1 MRLSKPFPIPVV
13 VVAAAIILSAPV
25 YFQRGDTVSG
35 VYANAIMSAEA
46 ATTASKL
53 GDLAEFRDIAAD
65 VAALVD
71 KNDLPAAK
79 TRIKDLEVAWDSAE
93 AGLKP
98 RAAADWH
105 VLDKAIDRSLAALR
119 AGTPNQSDCKAAM
132 ADLLKTFEFDVG
144 QGLSADRACCTRF
157 TFRVSLLSCE

>member
-1 MRLSKPFPIPVV
+1 MRLSKPFPLPVV
-13 VVAAAIILSAPV
+13 VVAAAIILSPLV
-25 YFQRGDTVSG
+25 YLQGGNTVSG
-35 VYANAIMSAEA
+35 VYANAIMSAQA
-46 ATTASKL
+46 ATIASKL

-65 VAALVD
+65 VTALVD

-79 TRIKDLEVAWDSAE
+79 TRVKDLEVAWDSAE

-105 VLDKAIDRSLAALR
+105 VLDNAIDRSLAALR

-132 ADLLKTFEFDVG
+132 ADLLKTFDSMLG
-144 QGLSADRACCTRF
+144 KA
-157 TFRVSLLSCE
+157 

>member
-1 MRLSKPFPIPVV
+1 MRLSKPFPLSVV
-13 VVAAAIILSAPV
+13 AVAAAVLLSAPV

-35 VYANAIMSAEA
+35 VYANAIMSAQA
-46 ATTASKL
+46 ATAASKL
-53 GDLAEFRDIAAD
+53 GDLSELRDIAAD
-65 VAALVD
+65 AAALVD

-119 AGTPNQSDCKAAM
+119 AGKPNHGDCKAAM
-132 ADLLKTFEFDVG
+132 ADLLKTFDSMLG
-144 QGLSADRACCTRF
+144 KA
-157 TFRVSLLSCE
+157 

>member
-1 MRLSKPFPIPVV
+1 LTVSRVSKEKIMRLSKPFPLPVV
-13 VVAAAIILSAPV
+13 VVAAAIILSPLV
-25 YFQRGDTVSG
+25 YLQGGNTVSG
-35 VYANAIMSAEA
+35 VYANAIMSAQA
-46 ATTASKL
+46 ATIASKL

-65 VAALVD
+65 VTALVD
-71 KNDLPAAK
+71 KSDLPAAK

-98 RAAADWH
+98 RGAADWH

-132 ADLLKTFEFDVG
+132 ADLLKTFDSMSG
-144 QGLSADRACCTRF
+144 KA
-157 TFRVSLLSCE
+157 

>member
-1 MRLSKPFPIPVV
+1 MRLSKPFPVPVV
-13 VVAAAIILSAPV
+13 VVAATVILSATI
-25 YFQRGDTVSG
+25 YFQRGNTVSG
-35 VYANAIMSAEA
+35 VYANAIMSAQA

-119 AGTPNQSDCKAAM
+119 AGTPNQGDCKAAM
-132 ADLLKTFEFDVG
+132 ADLLKTFDSMLG
-144 QGLSADRACCTRF
+144 KA
-157 TFRVSLLSCE
+157 

>member
-1 MRLSKPFPIPVV
+1 MRLSKPFPLPVV
-13 VVAAAIILSAPV
+13 VVAAAIILSPLV
-25 YFQRGDTVSG
+25 YLQRGNTVSG
-35 VYANAIMSAEA
+35 VYANAIMSAQA
-46 ATTASKL
+46 ATIASKL
-53 GDLAEFRDIAAD
+53 GDLSEFRDIAAD

-119 AGTPNQSDCKAAM
+119 AGTPNQDDCKAAM
-132 ADLLKTFEFDVG
+132 ADLLKTFDSMLG
-144 QGLSADRACCTRF
+144 KA
-157 TFRVSLLSCE
+157 

>member
-1 MRLSKPFPIPVV
+1 MRLSKPFPLPFVV
-13 VVAAAIILSAPV
+13 LSAAALLAAPV
-25 YFQRGDTVSG
+25 YFQRGYTVSG
-35 VYANAIMSAEA
+35 VYANAIMSAQA
-46 ATTASKL
+46 ATTVSKL
-53 GDLAEFRDIAAD
+53 GDLSEFRDIAAD
-65 VAALVD
+65 VEALVD

-132 ADLLKTFEFDVG
+132 ADLLKTFDSMLG
-144 QGLSADRACCTRF
+144 KA
-157 TFRVSLLSCE
+157 

>member
-1 MRLSKPFPIPVV
+1 MRLSKPFPLPFV
-13 VVAAAIILSAPV
+13 VVAAAILSAPV
-25 YFQRGDTVSG
+25 YFQRGNTVSG

-46 ATTASKL
+46 ATAASKL
-53 GDLAEFRDIAAD
+53 GDLSEFRDIAAD
-65 VAALVD
+65 VAALVN

-79 TRIKDLEVAWDSAE
+79 TRIKDLEVAWDAAE

-119 AGTPNQSDCKAAM
+119 AGTPNQGDCKAAM
-132 ADLLKTFEFDVG
+132 ADLLKTFDSMMG
-144 QGLSADRACCTRF
+144 KA
-157 TFRVSLLSCE
+157 

>member
-1 MRLSKPFPIPVV
+1 MRLSKPFPLPFV
-13 VVAAAIILSAPV
+13 VVAAAVILSAPV
-25 YFQRGDTVSG
+25 YFHRGDTVSG
-35 VYANAIMSAEA
+35 VYANAIMSAQA
-46 ATTASKL
+46 ATVASKL
-53 GDLAEFRDIAAD
+53 GDLSEFRDIAAD

-119 AGTPNQSDCKAAM
+119 AGTPNQGDCKAAM
-132 ADLLKTFEFDVG
+132 ADLLKTFDSMMG
-144 QGLSADRACCTRF
+144 KA
-157 TFRVSLLSCE
+157 

>member
-1 MRLSKPFPIPVV
+1 MFVGGFRL
-13 VVAAAIILSAPV
+13 
-25 YFQRGDTVSG
+25 
-35 VYANAIMSAEA
+35 EA
-46 ATTASKL
+46 AEVVCGAQLHTL
-53 GDLAEFRDIAAD
+53 
-65 VAALVD
+65 AALVD

-132 ADLLKTFEFDVG
+132 ADLLKTFDSMLG
-144 QGLSADRACCTRF
+144 KA
-157 TFRVSLLSCE
+157 

>member
-1 MRLSKPFPIPVV
+1 MRLSKPFPLPVV
-13 VVAAAIILSAPV
+13 VVAAAVMLSAPV
-25 YFQRGDTVSG
+25 YFQHGDTVSG
-35 VYANAIMSAEA
+35 VYANAIMSAQA

-65 VAALVD
+65 VAALVG

-119 AGTPNQSDCKAAM
+119 AGTPNQIDCKAAM
-132 ADLLKTFEFDVG
+132 ADLLKTFDSMLG
-144 QGLSADRACCTRF
+144 KA
-157 TFRVSLLSCE
+157 

>member
-1 MRLSKPFPIPVV
+1 MRLSKPIPLPVA
-13 VVAAAIILSAPV
+13 VVAAAMILAAPV
-25 YFQRGDTVSG
+25 YFHRGDTVYG

-46 ATTASKL
+46 ATPASKL
-53 GDLAEFRDIAAD
+53 GNLSEFRDIAAD
-65 VAALVD
+65 VAGLVD

-119 AGTPNQSDCKAAM
+119 AGTPNQGDCKAAM
-132 ADLLKTFEFDVG
+132 ADLLKTIDSMLG
-144 QGLSADRACCTRF
+144 KA
-157 TFRVSLLSCE
+157 

>member
-1 MRLSKPFPIPVV
+1 MRLSKPFPLPVV
-13 VVAAAIILSAPV
+13 VVAAAIILCPLV
-25 YFQRGDTVSG
+25 YLQRGNTVSG
-35 VYANAIMSAEA
+35 VYANAIMSAQA
-46 ATTASKL
+46 ATIASKL
-53 GDLAEFRDIAAD
+53 GDLSEFRDIAAD

-119 AGTPNQSDCKAAM
+119 AGTPNQIDCKAAM
-132 ADLLKTFEFDVG
+132 ADLLKTFDSMMG
-144 QGLSADRACCTRF
+144 KA
-157 TFRVSLLSCE
+157 

>member
-1 MRLSKPFPIPVV
+1 MHLAKPLPIPVV

-25 YFQRGDTVSG
+25 YFERGDTVSR

-79 TRIKDLEVAWDSAE
+79 TRIKDLEIAWDTAE

-119 AGTPNQSDCKAAM
+119 AGTPNQGDCKAAM
-132 ADLLKTFEFDVG
+132 ADLLKTFDSMLG
-144 QGLSADRACCTRF
+144 KA
-157 TFRVSLLSCE
+157 

>member
-1 MRLSKPFPIPVV
+1 MRLSKPFPLPVV
-13 VVAAAIILSAPV
+13 VVAAAIILSPLV
-25 YFQRGDTVSG
+25 YLQGGNTVSG
-35 VYANAIMSAEA
+35 VYANAIMSAQA
-46 ATTASKL
+46 ATIASKL

-65 VAALVD
+65 VTALVD

-79 TRIKDLEVAWDSAE
+79 TRVKDLEVAWDSAE

-105 VLDKAIDRSLAALR
+105 VLDNAIDRSLAALR

-132 ADLLKTFEFDVG
+132 ADLLKTFDSMSG
-144 QGLSADRACCTRF
+144 KA
-157 TFRVSLLSCE
+157 

>member
-1 MRLSKPFPIPVV
+1 MRLSKPPSPVPFV
-13 VVAAAIILSAPV
+13 VVAAAVILSAPV

-35 VYANAIMSAEA
+35 VYANAIMSAQA
-46 ATTASKL
+46 ATTATKL

-93 AGLKP
+93 ACLKP

-119 AGTPNQSDCKAAM
+119 AGTPNQGDCKAAM
-132 ADLLKTFEFDVG
+132 ADLLKAFDSMSG
-144 QGLSADRACCTRF
+144 KA
-157 TFRVSLLSCE
+157 

>member
-1 MRLSKPFPIPVV
+1 MRLSKPFPLPVV
-13 VVAAAIILSAPV
+13 VVAAAIILSPLV
-25 YFQRGDTVSG
+25 YLQGGNTVSG
-35 VYANAIMSAEA
+35 VYANAIMSAQA
-46 ATTASKL
+46 ATIASKL

-65 VAALVD
+65 VTALVD
-71 KNDLPAAK
+71 KSDLPAAK

-98 RAAADWH
+98 RGAADWH

-132 ADLLKTFEFDVG
+132 ADLLKTFDSMSG
-144 QGLSADRACCTRF
+144 KA
-157 TFRVSLLSCE
+157 

>member
-1 MRLSKPFPIPVV
+1 MRLSKPFPLPFA
-13 VVAAAIILSAPV
+13 VVAAAVILSAPV
-25 YFQRGDTVSG
+25 YFQRGNTVSG

-46 ATTASKL
+46 ATAASKL
-53 GDLAEFRDIAAD
+53 GDLSEFRDIAAD

-71 KNDLPAAK
+71 KNDLLAAK

-105 VLDKAIDRSLAALR
+105 VVDKAIDRSLDALR
-119 AGTPNQSDCKAAM
+119 AGAPNQGDCKAAL
-132 ADLLKTFEFDVG
+132 ADLLKTFDSMFG
-144 QGLSADRACCTRF
+144 KA
-157 TFRVSLLSCE
+157 

>member
-1 MRLSKPFPIPVV
+1 MRLSKPFPLLVV
-13 VVAAAIILSAPV
+13 VLSAAALLSAPV
-25 YFQRGDTVSG
+25 YFRRGDTVSG
-35 VYANAIMSAEA
+35 VYANAIMSAQA

-53 GDLAEFRDIAAD
+53 GDLSEFRGIAAD
-65 VAALVD
+65 VAVLVD

-105 VLDKAIDRSLAALR
+105 ILDKAIDRSLAALR
-119 AGTPNQSDCKAAM
+119 DATSNQGECQAAM
-132 ADLLKTFEFDVG
+132 ADLLKTFD
-144 QGLSADRACCTRF
+144 SMMSKA
-157 TFRVSLLSCE
+157 

>member
-1 MRLSKPFPIPVV
+1 MRLSKPFPLPVV
-13 VVAAAIILSAPV
+13 VVAAAIILSPLV
-25 YFQRGDTVSG
+25 YLQGGNTVSG
-35 VYANAIMSAEA
+35 VYANAIMSAQA
-46 ATTASKL
+46 ATIASKL

-65 VAALVD
+65 VTALVD

-79 TRIKDLEVAWDSAE
+79 TRVKDLEVAWDSAE

-105 VLDKAIDRSLAALR
+105 VLDNAIDRSLAALR

-132 ADLLKTFEFDVG
+132 ADLLKTFDSMLG
-144 QGLSADRACCTRF
+144 KT
-157 TFRVSLLSCE
+157 

>member
-1 MRLSKPFPIPVV
+1 MRLSKPFPFPFV
-13 VVAAAIILSAPV
+13 VVAVAVILSAPV

-35 VYANAIMSAEA
+35 VYANAIMSAQA
-46 ATTASKL
+46 ATTATKL

-105 VLDKAIDRSLAALR
+105 VLDKAIDRSLATLR
-119 AGTPNQSDCKAAM
+119 AGTPNQGDCKAAM
-132 ADLLKTFEFDVG
+132 ADLLKTFDSMLG
-144 QGLSADRACCTRF
+144 KA
-157 TFRVSLLSCE
+157 

>member
-1 MRLSKPFPIPVV
+1 MRLSKPFPLPVV
-13 VVAAAIILSAPV
+13 VVAAAIILSPLV
-25 YFQRGDTVSG
+25 YLQGGNTVSG
-35 VYANAIMSAEA
+35 VYANAIMSAQA
-46 ATTASKL
+46 ATTAPKL

-119 AGTPNQSDCKAAM
+119 AGTPNQGDCKAAM
-132 ADLLKTFEFDVG
+132 ADLLKTFDSMLG
-144 QGLSADRACCTRF
+144 KA
-157 TFRVSLLSCE
+157 

>member
-1 MRLSKPFPIPVV
+1 MRPSKPFPVSVV
-13 VVAAAIILSAPV
+13 VVAATVILSATI
-25 YFQRGDTVSG
+25 YFQRGNTVSG
-35 VYANAIMSAEA
+35 VYANAIMSAQA
-46 ATTASKL
+46 ATPASKL
-53 GDLAEFRDIAAD
+53 GDLSEFRDIAAD

-119 AGTPNQSDCKAAM
+119 AGTPNQGDCKAAM
-132 ADLLKTFEFDVG
+132 ADLLNTFDSMLG
-144 QGLSADRACCTRF
+144 KA
-157 TFRVSLLSCE
+157 

>member
-1 MRLSKPFPIPVV
+1 MRHSKPFPFPFV
-13 VVAAAIILSAPV
+13 VVAVAVILSAPV

-35 VYANAIMSAEA
+35 MYANAIMSAEA
-46 ATTASKL
+46 ATAASRL
-53 GDLAEFRDIAAD
+53 GDLSEFRDIASD

-98 RAAADWH
+98 RGAADWH
-105 VLDKAIDRSLAALR
+105 VLDKAIDRSLSALR
-119 AGTPNQSDCKAAM
+119 VGTPNQGDCKAAM
-132 ADLLKTFEFDVG
+132 ADLLKTFDSMLG
-144 QGLSADRACCTRF
+144 KA
-157 TFRVSLLSCE
+157 